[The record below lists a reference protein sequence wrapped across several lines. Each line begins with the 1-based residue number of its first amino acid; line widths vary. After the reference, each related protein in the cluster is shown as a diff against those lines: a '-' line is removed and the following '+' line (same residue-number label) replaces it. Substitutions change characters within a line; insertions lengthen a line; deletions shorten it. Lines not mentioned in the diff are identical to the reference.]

1 MCINCGFI
9 GQAPGRPSD
18 VGMMCSLDCEAQ
30 WNALCDTLLLNTEPD
45 SEEDQALY
53 ELGKFATKWPDATLD
68 EFKHLVA
75 TSQRMAALYP
85 TVWPFLIEYHEG
97 KGCWHYARKGAGMM
111 CH

>member
-1 MCINCGFI
+1 MGC
-9 GQAPGRPSD
+9 
-18 VGMMCSLDCEAQ
+18 MCSSECQEQ
-30 WNALCDTLLLNTEPD
+30 WEALCDQI
-45 SEEDQALY
+45 EDDDESDKALY
-53 ELGKFATKWPDATLD
+53 ELGKFATKWPDATLG